1 MNTVLKRI
9 AFPEWCEIEVEP
21 DDIQN
26 NYQVYRELFNIIF
39 KNLALLKLI
48 RVQFLE
54 RINQEIQ
61 SVVIGTTSVRR
72 AEVSL
77 HIILELH

>member
-21 DDIQN
+21 DDVQN

-61 SVVIGTTSVRR
+61 SV
-72 AEVSL
+72 
-77 HIILELH
+77 